1 MERDL
6 RSIVELIV
14 SNGSYKFVF
23 SDLKDKNNIYKRTV
37 IQKIN
42 NIYQA
47 ERYTE
52 KQVVHKNINTS
63 DIIYYICELINNDYK
78 QCTAWDNDREYH
90 IKISKKGK
98 VLFSKNITDGN
109 VPKKKI
115 SNNKQKDYILKE
127 GTVIPPLV
135 DMGIF
140 TNEGKIIKSMY
151 DKYKQINR
159 FLEII
164 DDEISKIQDK
174 DEFNIID
181 FGCGK
186 SYFTFILYYYCT
198 YIKNINTN
206 IIGVDLKEDVI
217 KNCNNIAQK
226 YGYNN
231 LKFVSGDIK
240 DYTGNNRIDMVITL
254 HACDTATDYALF
266 NAISWN
272 TNMIFSVP
280 CCQHEL
286 NAQIKSNEYS
296 ILTRYVIVK
305 ERISALF
312 TDAIR
317 ANLLECCG
325 YKTQLLEFIDFEHT
339 PKNILIRAT
348 KRKNPNFLQQR
359 AFYCEVLNL
368 IKEFNL
374 SPMLYNLLR
383 DNNKFN
389 NIMQGL

>member
-127 GTVIPPLV
+127 GTLIPPLV

-181 FGCGK
+181 FGYGK

-296 ILTRYVIVK
+296 ILTRYGIVK